1 MEVPERREFQRL
13 KLVKP
18 IRAALNGA
26 TALIL
31 DIGINGALVEHQ
43 GPARSGQNFDLTF
56 RWQGSDITFHCDVVR
71 STIVTPPEG
80 DEPAVSHSGLE
91 FTSPV
96 GDSEERLQEMMATFI
111 GKVLAAWK
119 ANASAEG
126 GSTILD
132 HMGQAR
138 QARSRGYLTYR
149 WNGKKWNAK
158 RTDDGKQ
165 PLDGFTVAGYEDEEE
180 LETLCRAWEAADA
193 EGRRLIKL
201 VAELSVRSAS
211 K

>member
-43 GPARSGQNFDLTF
+43 GPARTGQPFELEF
-56 RWQGSDITFHCDVVR
+56 RWQGSEITFQCEVIR

-80 DEPAVSHSGLE
+80 DQPAVSHTGLQ
-91 FTSPV
+91 FNVPG
-96 GDSEERLQEMMATFI
+96 GDSEERLQDMMATFI
-111 GKVLAAWK
+111 GKVLAAQK
-119 ANASAEG
+119 ANAAADGSAE
-126 GSTILD
+126 ILSY
-132 HMGQAR
+132 MGAAR
-138 QARSRGYLTYR
+138 QTRSRGYLTYR
-149 WNGKKWNAK
+149 WNGKRWNTK
-158 RTDDGKQ
+158 RTDDGTQ
-165 PLDGFTVAGYEDEEE
+165 PVDGFTVAGYEDEEE
-180 LETLCRAWEAADA
+180 LETLCRAWETADA
-193 EGRRLIKL
+193 EGRRLIRL

>member
-43 GPARSGQNFDLTF
+43 GPARTGQPFELSF
-56 RWQGSDITFHCDVVR
+56 RWQGAEITFQCEVIR
-71 STIVTPPEG
+71 SSIVAPPEG
-80 DEPAVSHSGLE
+80 DEPAISHSGLQ
-91 FTSPV
+91 FTNPV
-96 GDSEERLQEMMATFI
+96 SDSEDRLQEMMATFI
-111 GKVLAAWK
+111 GKVLAAQK
-119 ANASAEG
+119 ANATADGSAE
-126 GSTILD
+126 ILS

-138 QARSRGYLTYR
+138 QARTRGYLTYR
-149 WNGKKWNAK
+149 WNGKRWNAK
-158 RTDDGKQ
+158 RTDDGTQ